1 METNVNVPAL
11 EPDLQAAL
19 EPVIEQS
26 VSVPEALDI
35 TLSMLDNIEDNLNM
49 MSDEIAAQVD
59 EIESLRDVILAIK
72 AAVEEDED

>member
-1 METNVNVPAL
+1 
-11 EPDLQAAL
+11 
-19 EPVIEQS
+19 
-26 VSVPEALDI
+26 
-35 TLSMLDNIEDNLNM
+35 M